1 MRVADLG
8 SGTYSGVKVADSADD
23 LLDQL
28 VLGQVAHRGRR
39 SSGGQGLFY
48 VRDLTP
54 EDVLAVANGEIVPA
68 AVPALQ
74 VLRAAHHQVA
84 RLIAEGKSHVTIS
97 AMTGRTTASIHQLL
111 GDPTFQELVE
121 YYATQREEEFLGVQ
135 RQLAALGMTA
145 AEILQERL
153 EDAETVKG
161 MSVGT
166 LLAIMESTLDRSVA
180 PNKGRTPAVGGRNA
194 PAAGTPAVT
203 LNVKFAGGPGDA
215 PPPHTGPTIELTV
228 NEDGD

>member
-1 MRVADLG
+1 MDE
-8 SGTYSGVKVADSADD
+8 SAEE

-28 VLGQVAHRGRR
+28 VLGQVARRGRR
-39 SSGGQGLFY
+39 PGGGTGMFY
-48 VRDLTP
+48 VRDLTS

-74 VLRAAHHQVA
+74 TLRAAHHQVA

-97 AMTGRTTASIHQLL
+97 AMTGRTTTSIGQLL
-111 GDPTFQELVE
+111 NDPTFQELVE

-153 EDAETVKG
+153 EDEQCVKG

-180 PNKGRTPAVGGRNA
+180 PNKGRTPAAVGRGSA
-194 PAAGTPAVT
+194 PAGTPAVT

-215 PPPHTGPTIELTV
+215 PPPHSGPTIELTV
-228 NEDGD
+228 NEEE